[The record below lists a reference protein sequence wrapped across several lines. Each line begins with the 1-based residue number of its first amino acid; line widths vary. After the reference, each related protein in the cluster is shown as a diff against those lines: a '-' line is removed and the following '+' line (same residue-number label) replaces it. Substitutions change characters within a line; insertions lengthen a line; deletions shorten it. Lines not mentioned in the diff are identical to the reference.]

1 MKGEKFLLS
10 QNIGFRTDLYLSTE
24 DYSNIGK
31 GSLQKKNFTKNGKS
45 PEFSTTNDL
54 DFLNLGKLG
63 NNANFEFWTTRL
75 GEKNKLKTLK
85 IA

>member
-31 GSLQKKNFTKNGKS
+31 GSLQKNVTKNGKS

-54 DFLNLGKLG
+54 DFLKFGNLIPASDLIRKKLILGK
-63 NNANFEFWTTRL
+63 F
-75 GEKNKLKTLK
+75 
-85 IA
+85 